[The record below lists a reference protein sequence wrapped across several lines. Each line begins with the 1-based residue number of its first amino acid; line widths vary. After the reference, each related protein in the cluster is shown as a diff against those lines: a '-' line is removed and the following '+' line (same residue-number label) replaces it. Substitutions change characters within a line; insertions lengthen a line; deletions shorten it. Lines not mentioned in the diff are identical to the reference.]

1 MGSMT
6 PLAALALWLFFVF
19 SPLLAYLR
27 AREVYGFVSRRGRK
41 VIVIYYGA
49 MLACIFLV
57 VLAFTVDRRPVAAL
71 FDLLGIVAGIGIG
84 VGGLCGPFVGIHLLS
99 SQRYVSTNACAACG
113 YNLTGNVSGVCPECG
128 TSITANRL
136 AAYPNQSAAA
146 FNASRAGF
154 ASVGLILLFGALLSY
169 AHATV
174 YQCCSECGRRQV
186 KTVHRMEVPVSGEEL
201 VEIDG
206 RAVLDRKRRNP
217 MTAYLDPDGTCR
229 HIWITYGG
237 SGNSIWRTSCGSRS
251 DPSRVDLSDMPHFD
265 AFVAANPDVL
275 DQFRGNIRTYQWSH
289 YWLEDRY
296 RAWDQ
301 SRSRVSK

>member
-1 MGSMT
+1 MT
-6 PLAALALWLFFVF
+6 PLAAFALWLFFVF

-27 AREVYGFVSRRGRK
+27 AREVHGFVSRRGRK
-41 VIVIYYGA
+41 VIVIYNGA
-49 MLACIFLV
+49 LLTCIFLV
-57 VLAFTVDRRPVAAL
+57 VLALTVDRRPVAAL
-71 FDLLGIVAGIGIG
+71 FDLLGIVAVIGIA

-99 SQRYVSTNACAACG
+99 SQRYASTNACAACG

-128 TSITANRL
+128 TATTANRL

-146 FNASRAGF
+146 FNASRAWLAYIG
-154 ASVGLILLFGALLSY
+154 SILLFGALLSY

-186 KTVHRMEVPVSGEEL
+186 RTVHRLEVPVSGKKV

-206 RAVLDRKRRNP
+206 RADLDRKSRNP
-217 MTAYLDPDGTCR
+217 MTAYLDPDGACR
-229 HIWITYGG
+229 HNWIGYGG
-237 SGNSIWRTSCGSRS
+237 MGDSIWRTSCGGRS

-265 AFVAANPDVL
+265 AFVAVNPDVL
-275 DQFRGNIRTYQWSH
+275 DRFRANIRTYQWSH

-296 RAWDQ
+296 REWDQ